1 MKKFIYLS
9 VLAAAIC
16 AISCETDEIPTYD
29 AAYDAVRF
37 TGIAGGNRGQSDPD
51 SNLYT
56 STDSCSRYT
65 YSFVDTPHAESYDY
79 ELPVYL
85 IGNPSSKDRAVG
97 YEIDPELTNA
107 PDGTYEILSATIPA
121 GAIAGAIRIRL
132 QNVVP
137 DEESYAI
144 ALRLKPSDELMVG
157 NAKYLK
163 TILSWNNSIPWPT
176 AGDLIRTYNSL
187 IVGMAAPTSTSNQCL
202 SSNGLKAIVAA
213 TGWNDWDDQSVHGSY
228 YNPNNAT
235 YKGYKYLP
243 RWSYL
248 NSMMGGAQMAY
259 ARTVAEYLEQYK
271 AEHDGQPLLH
281 DAGAKKGQP
290 VTARSY

>member
-1 MKKFIYLS
+1 MKKSIYLS
-9 VLAAAIC
+9 VLALAM
-16 AISCETDEIPTYD
+16 ISCRTEDIPTYD
-29 AAYDAVRF
+29 ATYDAVRF
-37 TGIAGGNRGQSDPD
+37 TGVQGGNIGQSDPD

-56 STDSCSRYT
+56 SADSCSRYV
-65 YSFVDTPHAESYDY
+65 YSFVDTPLADSYEYD
-79 ELPVYL
+79 LPVYL
-85 IGNPSSKDRAVG
+85 MGKPSAKDRTVG
-97 YEIDPELTNA
+97 CEIDPELTNA
-107 PDGTYEILSATIPA
+107 PDEAYEIVSATIPA
-121 GAIAGAIRIRL
+121 GEVVGAIRIRL

-137 DEESYAI
+137 DEESYTVG
-144 ALRLKPSDELMVG
+144 LRLLPSDELQVG

-163 TILSWNNSIPWPT
+163 TALTWNNSMPWPT

-187 IVGMAAPTSTSNQCL
+187 IAGMAAPTSTSNQCL

-243 RWSYL
+243 RWAYL
-248 NSMMGGAQMAY
+248 SSMMGNAQMAY
-259 ARTVAEYLEQYK
+259 ARIVAEYLEQYK

-281 DAGAKKGQP
+281 DAGAKKGTP
-290 VTARSY
+290 VTARTY

>member
-37 TGIAGGNRGQSDPD
+37 TGIVGGNRGQGDPD
-51 SNLYT
+51 GALFT
-56 STDSCSRYT
+56 SSDSCSRYT
-65 YSFVDTPHAESYDY
+65 YSFIDTPLADSYDF

-85 IGNPSSKDRAVG
+85 IGNPSSKDRTVG
-97 YEIDPELTNA
+97 YEVDPELTNA

-121 GAIAGAIRIRL
+121 GAVVGAIRIRL

-163 TILSWNNSIPWPT
+163 TILSWNNSIPWPSH
-176 AGDLIRTYNSL
+176 AQHIATY
-187 IVGMAAPTSTSNQCL
+187 
-202 SSNGLKAIVAA
+202 
-213 TGWNDWDDQSVHGSY
+213 NDWDDRSVHGAY
-228 YNPNNAT
+228 YNNPTT

-243 RWSYL
+243 RYAVLSA
-248 NSMMGGAQMAY
+248 MMGNAQMAY
-259 ARTVAEYLEQYK
+259 ALVIAEYLEQYK
-271 AEHDGQPLLH
+271 AEHGGQPLLH

-290 VTARSY
+290 VTARTY

>member
-37 TGIAGGNRGQSDPD
+37 TGIVGGNRGQGDPD
-51 SNLYT
+51 GALFT
-56 STDSCSRYT
+56 SSDSCSRYT
-65 YSFVDTPHAESYDY
+65 YSFIDTPLADSYDF

-85 IGNPSSKDRAVG
+85 IGNPSSKDRTVG
-97 YEIDPELTNA
+97 YEVDPELTNA

-121 GAIAGAIRIRL
+121 GAVVGAIRIRL

-163 TILSWNNSIPWPT
+163 TILSWNNSIPWPSHVQHI
-176 AGDLIRTYNSL
+176 ATYNSL
-187 IVGMAAPTSTSNQCL
+187 ILGMTSPTSTSNQCV
-202 SSNGLKAIVAA
+202 SSNALKAIVAA
-213 TGWNDWDDQSVHGSY
+213 TGWNDWDDRSVHGAY
-228 YNPNNAT
+228 YNNPTT

-243 RWSYL
+243 RYAVLSA
-248 NSMMGGAQMAY
+248 MMGNAQMAY
-259 ARTVAEYLEQYK
+259 ALVIAEYLEQYK
-271 AEHDGQPLLH
+271 AEHGGQPLLH

-290 VTARSY
+290 VTARTY